1 MRDKRV
7 KLKGFVIMTKLLVVD
22 DDDHIRELVKIFLHN
37 EGLEVVEAM
46 DGVDALSKLDTEKV
60 DMVIMD
66 IMMPNMDGWE
76 LCKEIRHNNN
86 DLPILM
92 LTAKGET
99 AQKVKGFNLGSDDYL
114 VKPFEPAELIVRVK
128 SILKRYHISLSQT
141 VEIGNIKMNRNRY
154 ELVYGCEHITLR
166 LKEFDLLFT
175 LASYA
180 GKTFS
185 RDQLIEEIWGFDYEG
200 DERTVDVHIKRLR
213 ERFPEATSGFA
224 IQTIRGLGY
233 RLELQS

>member
-1 MRDKRV
+1 
-7 KLKGFVIMTKLLVVD
+7 MTKLLVVD
-22 DDDHIRELVKIFLHN
+22 DDSHIRELVKVFLEN
-37 EGLEVVEAM
+37 EGLDILEAV
-46 DGVDALSKLDTEKV
+46 DGVDALSKLDSEKI

-76 LCKEIRHNNN
+76 LCREIRKFYN

-99 AQKVKGFNLGSDDYL
+99 AQKVKGFNLGTDDYL
-114 VKPFEPAELIVRVK
+114 VKPFEPEELIVRVK
-128 SILKRYHISLSQT
+128 SILKRYRISLSQT
-141 VEIGNIKMNRNRY
+141 VEVGNVRMNRNTY
-154 ELVYGCEHITLR
+154 ELEYMEENSTLR

-175 LASYA
+175 LASNQ

-185 RDQLIEEIWGFDYEG
+185 REQLIEEIWGFDYEG

-213 ERFPEATSGFA
+213 ERFPKEISGFS
-224 IQTIRGLGY
+224 IRTIRGLGY
-233 RLELQS
+233 RLELGS

>member
-1 MRDKRV
+1 M
-7 KLKGFVIMTKLLVVD
+7 IKLLVVD
-22 DDDHIRELVKIFLHN
+22 DEEHIRELIKVFLQN
-37 EGLEVVEAM
+37 EGFSVLEAV
-46 DGVDALSKLDTEKV
+46 DGVDALSKLESEKV

-76 LCKEIRHNNN
+76 LCKEIRMYKE

-99 AQKVKGFNLGSDDYL
+99 AQKVKGFNLGSDDYM

-128 SILKRYHISLSQT
+128 SILKRYRISLSQT
-141 VEIGNIKMNRNRY
+141 VEVGHLQMNRNTY
-154 ELVYGCEHITLR
+154 ELVYLDENITLR
-166 LKEFDLLFT
+166 LKEFELLFT
-175 LASYA
+175 LASYP

-185 RDQLIEEIWGFDYEG
+185 REQLIEEIWGFDYEG

-213 ERFPEATSGFA
+213 ERFPEEKSGFT
-224 IQTIRGLGY
+224 IRTIRGLGY
-233 RLELQS
+233 RLELES

>member
-1 MRDKRV
+1 
-7 KLKGFVIMTKLLVVD
+7 MTKLLVVD
-22 DDDHIRELVKIFLHN
+22 DEEHIRELIKVFLQN
-37 EGLEVVEAM
+37 EGFSVLEAV
-46 DGVDALSKLDTEKV
+46 DGMDALSKLESEKI

-76 LCKEIRHNNN
+76 LCKEIRTYKE

-99 AQKVKGFNLGSDDYL
+99 TQKVKGFNLGTDDYM

-128 SILKRYHISLSQT
+128 SILKRYRISLSQT
-141 VEIGNIKMNRNRY
+141 VEVGHLQMNRNTY
-154 ELVYGCEHITLR
+154 ELVYLDENITLR
-166 LKEFDLLFT
+166 LKEFELLFT
-175 LASYA
+175 LASYP

-185 RDQLIEEIWGFDYEG
+185 REQLIEEIWGFDYEG

-213 ERFPEATSGFA
+213 ERFPEEESGFT
-224 IQTIRGLGY
+224 ISTIRGLGY
-233 RLELQS
+233 RLELES